1 MKISNF
7 KFKIL
12 NSGFTIIESLVFL
25 FIFSVIT
32 VTFYSAW
39 SLGMKHIIESK
50 NRMGA
55 TALASEKMEIIRN
68 LQYDNI
74 GVQSGIPN
82 GNILADEDVTENGKS
97 YHVKT
102 FIQFIDDAFDG
113 TYPDDSVPNDYK
125 RAKVTVTWGGIGEV
139 SLVSR
144 FVPPGLEVDA
154 GKGVLSINV
163 MNSQGGVP
171 QSTVHI
177 VNNDISPAVDIT
189 LNTDNSGNLMFPGAE
204 ASTQK
209 YQITV
214 SKNGYETVATVDPL
228 TIPDYNPVDT
238 NASVSL
244 GSINTKTI
252 FQNKVSNLDIL
263 SIDMNDAPIPNAQF
277 DIKGGRILGTKKI
290 SPFDNV
296 YNLDEISVATN
307 ASGEKEY
314 NLISPG
320 QYAIYNIGSV
330 SGYTF
335 ISTDPIS
342 PFSLIPDET
351 KTVKIKFAD
360 DNADSLLVSVIRS
373 DDSSPINGAQVRLS
387 NGTGYDSTETTLED
401 GLSFFQAAAGA
412 YNLEVSASGFQ
423 SYSSSISINK
433 FISQQVILTPE

>member
-1 MKISNF
+1 MTRHKI
-7 KFKIL
+7 KIKIYQK
-12 NSGFTIIESLVFL
+12 GFTIIESLVFL

-39 SLGMKHIIESK
+39 GLGTKHIIESK

-68 LQYDNI
+68 LQYGDI

-82 GNILADEDVTENGKS
+82 GNILADEDVVENGRS

-102 FIQFIDDAFDG
+102 FVQFIDDAFDG

-125 RAKVTVTWGGIGEV
+125 RAKVTVDWGGVGEV

-144 FVPPGLEVDA
+144 FVPPGLEVDD
-154 GKGVLSINV
+154 GKGILSINV
-163 MNSQGGVP
+163 MNNEGGVP

-177 VNNDISPAVDIT
+177 VNNDVSPAVDIT

-204 ASTQK
+204 PSTQK

-214 SKNGYETVATVDPL
+214 SKNGYETVATVDPA
-228 TIPDYNPVDT
+228 TIPGYNPVDT

-252 FQNKVSNLDIL
+252 FQDKVSNLDIL

-277 DIKGGRILGTKKI
+277 DIKGGRILGTEKI

-296 YNLDEISVATN
+296 YNLDETGVETN

-314 NLISPG
+314 NSISPG
-320 QYAIYNIGSV
+320 QYAIYNISPV

-335 ISTDPIS
+335 INSDPIS

-351 KTVKIKFAD
+351 KMVKIKFAD
-360 DNADSLLVSVIRS
+360 NNADSLLVEVARS
-373 DDSSPINGAQVRLS
+373 DDGSPINGVQVRLS

-401 GLSFFQAAAGA
+401 GLAFFQAAAGT
-412 YNLEVSASGFQ
+412 YNLEASASGFQ
-423 SYSSSISINK
+423 NHSSSVDIDK
-433 FISQQVILTPE
+433 FTSQQVILTAE

>member
-1 MKISNF
+1 MTRHKI
-7 KFKIL
+7 KIKIYQK
-12 NSGFTIIESLVFL
+12 GFTIIESLVFL

-39 SLGMKHIIESK
+39 GLGIKHIIESK

-68 LQYDNI
+68 LQYDDI

-82 GNILADEDVTENGKS
+82 GNILADEDVVENGRS

-102 FIQFIDDAFDG
+102 FVQFIDDAFDG

-125 RAKVTVTWGGIGEV
+125 RAKVTITWGGIGEV

-154 GKGVLSINV
+154 GKGVLSINI
-163 MNSQGGVP
+163 MNSLGGVP

-177 VNNDISPAVDIT
+177 VNNDISPTVNVT

-214 SKNGYETVATVDPL
+214 SKNGYETVATVDPA

-238 NASVSL
+238 NASVVI

-252 FQNKVSNLDIL
+252 FQDKVSNLDIL
-263 SIDMNDAPIPNAQF
+263 SVDMNDAPIPDAQF
-277 DIKGGRILGTKKI
+277 DIQGGRILGTKKV
-290 SPFDNV
+290 SPFENV
-296 YNLDEISVATN
+296 YNLNETSVKTN

-320 QYAIYNIGSV
+320 QYTIYNIGSV

-335 ISTDPIS
+335 INTDPIS
-342 PFSLIPDET
+342 PFSLVPDET
-351 KTVKIKFAD
+351 KAVKIKFAD
-360 DNADSLLVSVIRS
+360 NNTDSLLVEVIRS
-373 DDSSPINGAQVRLS
+373 DDSSPISGVEVRLS
-387 NGTGYDSTETTLED
+387 NGVGYDSTKTTLED
-401 GLSFFQAAAGA
+401 GLAFFQAAAGS

-423 SYSSSISINK
+423 SYSSSVDINK
-433 FISQQVILTPE
+433 FTSQQVILTAE